1 MKKKLQFPNNTSRL
15 VRSTLSTDIE
25 TTRNIHVMVNRETP
39 DTVDGHKDIEIRL
52 ESKTKI
58 KSAMIGIILLSMVS
72 VVIILLIICTYPL
85 EKYQIMKYTQ
95 KEDLCDI

>member
-1 MKKKLQFPNNTSRL
+1 ML
-15 VRSTLSTDIE
+15 V
-25 TTRNIHVMVNRETP
+25 VNRETP
-39 DTVDGHKDIEIRL
+39 DTVDKHEDIEIRL

-58 KSAMIGIILLSMVS
+58 KSARIGIILLSMVS

>member
-1 MKKKLQFPNNTSRL
+1 
-15 VRSTLSTDIE
+15 
-25 TTRNIHVMVNRETP
+25 MVNRETP
-39 DTVDGHKDIEIRL
+39 DTVDGHNDIEIRL

-58 KSAMIGIILLSMVS
+58 KSARIGIILLSMVA

>member
-1 MKKKLQFPNNTSRL
+1 
-15 VRSTLSTDIE
+15 
-25 TTRNIHVMVNRETP
+25 MVNRETP